1 MVLLRAR
8 DVSLCARPYLCSVS
22 SNTHMSLFTVLKNEK
37 DQCFLFQQGLAFFS
51 GSLFI
56 YTFLKLPTFSVQ
68 PLSQPANKSYY
79 FVVYPVFFLVSCFI
93 FNPNQKWLTNFLCL
107 VFSYGFLI
115 SLIILSSC
123 MYVSV
128 ICICVHDIVCMQ
140 R

>member
-8 DVSLCARPYLCSVS
+8 DVSPCARPYLCSVS
-22 SNTHMSLFTVLKNEK
+22 SNTHMSLFTFLKNEK
-37 DQCFLFQQGLAFFS
+37 DQCFLFQQGLVFFFLEVCS
-51 GSLFI
+51 STHSLS
-56 YTFLKLPTFSVQ
+56 LQLSVQ

-79 FVVYPVFFLVSCFI
+79 FVVYPVFFLVSCFL

-115 SLIILSSC
+115 FLIILSSC
-123 MYVSV
+123 VHVSV
-128 ICICVHDIVCMQ
+128 ICICMHDIVCMQ